1 VALHEACE
9 KLVQAGKLA
18 ANPVRDH
25 VAAIS
30 VGIYKGAPVLDLDYP
45 EDSDCDTDMN
55 VVMTGAGGIV
65 EIQGTAEREPF
76 TRPQMN
82 TLTDLAE
89 AGIRQLIAAQQRAL
103 AS

>member
-1 VALHEACE
+1 VALYEACE
-9 KLVQAGKLA
+9 GLVKAGKLP

-65 EIQGTAEREPF
+65 EIQGTAEGEPF
-76 TRPQMN
+76 TREQMSV
-82 TLTDLAE
+82 LVDLATM
-89 AGIRQLIAAQQRAL
+89 GIRQLTAAQQSAL
-103 AS
+103 AA

>member
-1 VALHEACE
+1 M
-9 KLVQAGKLA
+9 
-18 ANPVRDH
+18 
-25 VAAIS
+25 AAIS

-65 EIQGTAEREPF
+65 EIQGTAEGEPF
-76 TRPQMN
+76 SREQMS
-82 TLTDLAE
+82 TLVDLATM
-89 AGIRQLIAAQQRAL
+89 GIRQLTAAQQSAL